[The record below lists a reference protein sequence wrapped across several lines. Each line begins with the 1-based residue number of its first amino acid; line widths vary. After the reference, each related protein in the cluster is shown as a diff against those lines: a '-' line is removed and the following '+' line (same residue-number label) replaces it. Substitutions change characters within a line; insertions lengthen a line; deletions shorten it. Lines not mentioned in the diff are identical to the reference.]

1 MVSCVMCSV
10 RRVCS
15 VTPLLGVTVQLLL
28 MTARIKL
35 CITEYTV
42 PLIVCFVG
50 LDGGQ
55 RSE

>member
-1 MVSCVMCSV
+1 MCSV
-10 RRVCS
+10 CCVCS
-15 VTPLLGVTVQLLL
+15 MTPLLGVTVQPLL

-35 CITEYTV
+35 CITEYSV

-50 LDGGQ
+50 LDGGR